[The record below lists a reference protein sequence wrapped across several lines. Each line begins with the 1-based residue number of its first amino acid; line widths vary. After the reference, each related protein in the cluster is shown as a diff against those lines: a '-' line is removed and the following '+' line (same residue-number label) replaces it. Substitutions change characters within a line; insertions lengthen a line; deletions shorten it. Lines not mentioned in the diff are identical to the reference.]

1 MFLSDDF
8 GIDLGYDTIKIYDAK
23 DDKIYSIRDRAAVRK
38 KGGVIAFGDE
48 AYDLQGSLPKS
59 VTMQVPVSA
68 GRIHDV
74 MMLDLMLSN
83 TLYGKHRYLGLKPS
97 LYFAVPSEMTEIE
110 RRAYA
115 SISNRGRFKNCD
127 VFLIERAFADAVS
140 LERDPFTSKGVMTV
154 NIGASSTSA
163 TVISSGKVILNRTY
177 SFAGNRIN
185 ESIISS
191 VRKKNDL
198 AIGYIAAE
206 ELKLSLGS
214 LSGAA
219 PGGKTVYGLDTLNGL
234 PRDGYVTSNTVCA
247 AIRAVTDELIE
258 ALTDFVHRIPPQVLE
273 IIKVE
278 GICVTGGTA
287 RVAGTEEYYSE
298 RLGIPAAI
306 SRDYENAAVTAIKK
320 LLDDKTIRDYSYIPS
335 AR

>member
-48 AYDLQGSLPKS
+48 AYDLQGSLPKTVS
-59 VTMQVPVSA
+59 MQVPVSA
-68 GRIHDV
+68 GRINDV

-83 TLYGKHRYLGLKPS
+83 TLYGKHRYLGLRPS

-140 LERDPFTSKGVMTV
+140 LERDPFVSKGIMTV
-154 NIGASSTSA
+154 NIGASSASA

-177 SFAGNRIN
+177 PFAGNLIN

-191 VRKKNDL
+191 VRKKNNI

-206 ELKLSLGS
+206 DLKLSLGS
-214 LSGAA
+214 LRDSP
-219 PGGKTVYGLDTLNGL
+219 PGGKTVHGLDTLNGL

-247 AIRAVTDELIE
+247 ALKGVTDELLE
-258 ALTDFVHRIPPQVLE
+258 ALTPFAFPRQQDVLNLS
-273 IIKVE
+273 
-278 GICVTGGTA
+278 GT
-287 RVAGTEEYYSE
+287 
-298 RLGIPAAI
+298 
-306 SRDYENAAVTAIKK
+306 
-320 LLDDKTIRDYSYIPS
+320 
-335 AR
+335 